1 MKARVAISAIN
12 KKTSFTEALEII
24 VGSGY
29 SRITVFEEEIDK
41 VVGILYIKDLIPHL
55 NEKDN
60 FNWAKL
66 CRAPYFVPETKMI
79 NDLLKEFQAKKNH
92 LAIVVDEYGGTA
104 GLVTLEDVLE
114 EIVGEIDDEFD
125 ADDLSYSKIDANNY
139 IFDGKITIK
148 DFCKVLEDTSEEKF
162 EEHKGESE
170 TIAGFILEISG
181 KFPKIGEKIT
191 FDIYTFTIEAID
203 RKRIR
208 QLKVTRQHV

>member
-1 MKARVAISAIN
+1 MESGIPPLPYLKWRIFMTEIN
-12 KKTSFTEALEII
+12 
-24 VGSGY
+24 
-29 SRITVFEEEIDK
+29 
-41 VVGILYIKDLIPHL
+41 
-55 NEKDN
+55 NEKLIDFIDGIASEGIDELAEAFGDDILLDAIDN
-60 FNWAKL
+60 
-66 CRAPYFVPETKMI
+66 
-79 NDLLKEFQAKKNH
+79 
-92 LAIVVDEYGGTA
+92 
-104 GLVTLEDVLE
+104 
-114 EIVGEIDDEFD
+114 DEFD
-125 ADDLSYSKIDANNY
+125 TDDLSYSKIDAHNY

-203 RKRIR
+203 RKRIK